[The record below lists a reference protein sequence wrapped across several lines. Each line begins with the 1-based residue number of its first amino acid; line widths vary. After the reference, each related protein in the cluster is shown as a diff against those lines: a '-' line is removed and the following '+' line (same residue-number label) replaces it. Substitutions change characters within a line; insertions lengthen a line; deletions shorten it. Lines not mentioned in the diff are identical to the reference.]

1 MKLPSFFKK
10 NLILKITSLNSLV
23 VGIRLLVSLIV
34 QNLLAQYTG
43 QSGIAKVGQIRNLSN
58 ILTSLSSF
66 GVFNGIVKYV
76 SEYKN
81 NEKGLT
87 KLFSTVFVIS
97 SIATIFISVII
108 FIYSKEL
115 SSWLFLSEDYY
126 LVFHI
131 LSVIVPFIAM
141 NRIFNAIISGLSAYK
156 VHAKIEVIW
165 YLIASIFLLISLY
178 YYNIEGVLIAIAVTP
193 LVQFLVLTLIFG
205 KTINDYV
212 KFKKL
217 SLKTPLVKVLLGFSL
232 ISFVATVCLN
242 FVEINFRT
250 LISEKISENEAGIWT
265 AMSSIS
271 KIYMQFLITVF
282 SIYILP
288 KYTSLNFSHEFK
300 NEVKAIYKTLLP
312 IVVLGMLLVFFS
324 KKYLILSIYNE
335 SFLSMTILFKWQLLA
350 DLVRFIANILSFK
363 FLAKKQI
370 KHFVSTQL
378 IGLTTYLIMGNLLI
392 DLYLVEGLVMAL
404 FFSNLIYLIVVL
416 TVLRKDLFYDNRPI

>member
-1 MKLPSFFKK
+1 VKLPSFFKK

-217 SLKTPLVKVLLGFSL
+217 SLQTPLVKVLLGFSL

-312 IVVLGMLLVFFS
+312 IVLLGMLLVFFS

>member
-81 NEKGLT
+81 NEKGLI

-97 SIATIFISVII
+97 SIATISISVII

-115 SSWLFLSEDYY
+115 SSWLFLTEDYY

-141 NRIFNAIISGLSAYK
+141 NRIFNGIISGLSAYK

-193 LVQFLVLTLIFG
+193 LVQFLVLSLIFG

-217 SLKTPLVKVLLGFSL
+217 SLQTPLVKVLLGFSL

-370 KHFVSTQL
+370 KHFVLTQL

>member
-97 SIATIFISVII
+97 SIATISISVII

-115 SSWLFLSEDYY
+115 SSWLFLTEDYY

-141 NRIFNAIISGLSAYK
+141 NRIFNGIISGLSAYK

-165 YLIASIFLLISLY
+165 YPIASIFLLISLY
-178 YYNIEGVLIAIAVTP
+178 YYNIGGVLIAIAVTP

-312 IVVLGMLLVFFS
+312 IVLLGMLLVFFS

-416 TVLRKDLFYDNRPI
+416 TVLRKDLLYDNRPI

>member
-217 SLKTPLVKVLLGFSL
+217 SLRTPLVKVLLGFSL

-312 IVVLGMLLVFFS
+312 IVVLGMLFVFFS

-378 IGLTTYLIMGNLLI
+378 IGLTAYLIMGNLLI

>member
-81 NEKGLT
+81 NEKGLI

-97 SIATIFISVII
+97 SIATISISVII

-115 SSWLFLSEDYY
+115 SSWLFLTEDYY

-141 NRIFNAIISGLSAYK
+141 NRIFNGIISGLSAYK

-217 SLKTPLVKVLLGFSL
+217 SLQTPLVKVLLGFSL

-378 IGLTTYLIMGNLLI
+378 IGLTTYLIIGNLLI

-404 FFSNLIYLIVVL
+404 FFSNLIYLIIVL

>member
-1 MKLPSFFKK
+1 VKLPSFFKK

-81 NEKGLT
+81 NEKGLI

-97 SIATIFISVII
+97 SIATISISVII

-115 SSWLFLSEDYY
+115 SSWLFLTEDYY

-141 NRIFNAIISGLSAYK
+141 NRIFNGIISGLSAYK

-217 SLKTPLVKVLLGFSL
+217 SLQTPLVKVLLGFSL

-350 DLVRFIANILSFK
+350 DFVRFTANILSFK

-370 KHFVSTQL
+370 KHFVLTQL
-378 IGLTTYLIMGNLLI
+378 IGLITYYFIGKILINF
-392 DLYLVEGLVMAL
+392 YLVEGLVMAL

>member
-97 SIATIFISVII
+97 SIATISISVII

-115 SSWLFLSEDYY
+115 SSWLFLTEDYY
-126 LVFHI
+126 LVFYI

-141 NRIFNAIISGLSAYK
+141 NRIFNGIISGLSAYK

-217 SLKTPLVKVLLGFSL
+217 SLQTPLVRVLLGFSL

-350 DLVRFIANILSFK
+350 DFVRFTANILSFK

-370 KHFVSTQL
+370 KHFVLTQL
-378 IGLTTYLIMGNLLI
+378 IGLITYYFIGKILINF
-392 DLYLVEGLVMAL
+392 YLVEGLVMAL

>member
-217 SLKTPLVKVLLGFSL
+217 SLRTPLVKVLLGFSL

-378 IGLTTYLIMGNLLI
+378 IGLTAYLIMGNLLI

>member
-1 MKLPSFFKK
+1 VKLPSFFKK

-108 FIYSKEL
+108 FTCSKEL

-217 SLKTPLVKVLLGFSL
+217 SLQTPLIKVLLGFSL

>member
-141 NRIFNAIISGLSAYK
+141 NRIFNEIISGLSAYK

-217 SLKTPLVKVLLGFSL
+217 SLQTPLVKVLLGFSL

-378 IGLTTYLIMGNLLI
+378 IGLTAYLIMGNLLI

>member
-97 SIATIFISVII
+97 SIATISISVII

-141 NRIFNAIISGLSAYK
+141 NRIFNGIISGLSAYK

-217 SLKTPLVKVLLGFSL
+217 SLQTPLVKVLLGFSL

>member
-97 SIATIFISVII
+97 SIATISISVII

-115 SSWLFLSEDYY
+115 SSWLFLTEDYY

-141 NRIFNAIISGLSAYK
+141 NRIFNGIISGLSAYK

-217 SLKTPLVKVLLGFSL
+217 SLQTPLVKVLLGFSL

>member
-1 MKLPSFFKK
+1 VKLPSFLKK

-97 SIATIFISVII
+97 SIATISISVII

-115 SSWLFLSEDYY
+115 SSWLFLTEDYY

-141 NRIFNAIISGLSAYK
+141 NRIFNGIISGLSAYK
-156 VHAKIEVIW
+156 AHAKIEVIW
-165 YLIASIFLLISLY
+165 YIIASIFLLISLY

-217 SLKTPLVKVLLGFSL
+217 SLQTPLVKVLLGFSL

-312 IVVLGMLLVFFS
+312 IVVLGMLFVFFS

>member
-97 SIATIFISVII
+97 SIATISISVII

-115 SSWLFLSEDYY
+115 SSWLFLTEDYY

-141 NRIFNAIISGLSAYK
+141 NRIFNGIISGLSAYK

-178 YYNIEGVLIAIAVTP
+178 YYNIGGVLIAIAVTP

-312 IVVLGMLLVFFS
+312 IVLLGMLLVFFS

-416 TVLRKDLFYDNRPI
+416 TVLRKDLLYDNRPI

>member
-97 SIATIFISVII
+97 SIATISISVII

-115 SSWLFLSEDYY
+115 SSWLFLTEDYY
-126 LVFHI
+126 LVFYI

-141 NRIFNAIISGLSAYK
+141 NRIFNGIISGLSAYK

-217 SLKTPLVKVLLGFSL
+217 SLQTPLVKVLLGFSL

-370 KHFVSTQL
+370 KHFVLTQL

>member
-81 NEKGLT
+81 NEKGLI

-97 SIATIFISVII
+97 SIATISISVII

-115 SSWLFLSEDYY
+115 SSWLFLTEDYY

-141 NRIFNAIISGLSAYK
+141 NRIFNGIISGLSAYK

-178 YYNIEGVLIAIAVTP
+178 YFNIEGVLIAIAVTP

-217 SLKTPLVKVLLGFSL
+217 SLQTPLVKVLLGFSL

>member
-1 MKLPSFFKK
+1 VKLPSFFKK

-217 SLKTPLVKVLLGFSL
+217 SLQTPLVKVLLGFSL

-312 IVVLGMLLVFFS
+312 IVVLGMLFVFFS

>member
-1 MKLPSFFKK
+1 VKLPSFFKK

-141 NRIFNAIISGLSAYK
+141 NRIFNAIISGFSAYK

>member
-217 SLKTPLVKVLLGFSL
+217 SLQTPLVKVLLGFSL

>member
-1 MKLPSFFKK
+1 VKLPSFFKK

-217 SLKTPLVKVLLGFSL
+217 SLQTPLVKVLLGFSL

>member
-97 SIATIFISVII
+97 SIATISISVII

-115 SSWLFLSEDYY
+115 SSWLFLTEDYY
-126 LVFHI
+126 LVFYI

-141 NRIFNAIISGLSAYK
+141 NRIFNGIISGLSAYK

-178 YYNIEGVLIAIAVTP
+178 YYNIEGVLITIAVTP

-217 SLKTPLVKVLLGFSL
+217 SLQTPLVKVLLGFSL

-370 KHFVSTQL
+370 KHFVLTQL

>member
-97 SIATIFISVII
+97 SIATISISVII

-217 SLKTPLVKVLLGFSL
+217 SLQTPLVKVLLGFSL

-378 IGLTTYLIMGNLLI
+378 IGLTAYLIMGNLLI